1 MLDSK
6 SEYQCFHLRVWKRKE
21 EEKKAIKDLVS
32 PSAQESAE
40 DVFIYLFIWTEGE
53 SETARDK
60 DTEKNSSDQNDY
72 NGLNN
77 YDCVIFKYLFCILIC
92 IF

>member
-1 MLDSK
+1 MLS
-6 SEYQCFHLRVWKRKE
+6 SEGIKEKE

-40 DVFIYLFIWTEGE
+40 DLFIYLFIWTEGE

-60 DTEKNSSDQNDY
+60 EKEKN
-72 NGLNN
+72 
-77 YDCVIFKYLFCILIC
+77 FKPEWL
-92 IF
+92 